1 MPTVTLP
8 NGKKKIFPYNAV
20 GKAQASS
27 YANMNKGKVNNP
39 MNPNYGSEKSMKKS
53 EIDFDTM
60 AKKDKTNKDPNLLKA
75 ELVQKVG
82 GMAAMGIGLIGHKG
96 KK

>member
-27 YANMNKGKVNNP
+27 YANMNGGKVNKP

-53 EIDFDTM
+53 DIDFDVHV
-60 AKKDKTNKDPNLLKA
+60 KKDKTNKDADLAKA
-75 ELVQKVG
+75 ELVGSLG
-82 GMAAMGIGLIGHKG
+82 GAVSSAIRAGGQ
-96 KK
+96 